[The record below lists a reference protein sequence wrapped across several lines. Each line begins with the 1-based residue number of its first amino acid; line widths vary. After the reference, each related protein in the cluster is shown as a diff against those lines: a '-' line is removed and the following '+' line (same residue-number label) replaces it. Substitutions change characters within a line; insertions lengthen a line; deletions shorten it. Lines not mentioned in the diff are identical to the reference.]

1 MTTNK
6 LGKRLV
12 LVWLLVPVCFMAG
25 CAGQQRKDV
34 KQEAEDYLHAKAKDM
49 QRWREM
55 RFGMFVHWGPVSLE
69 GTEIGWSRGGKR
81 PGSGGGTGRIPVEV
95 YDNLYTRFNPVKFDA
110 DEWIQLAK
118 DSGMKYFVFTTKH
131 HDGFSMFDSKLTDY
145 KITNS
150 PFKRDVVKELADAC
164 HRKGVR
170 LGFYY
175 SPPDWY
181 HPDFLTENN
190 DRYIKFLHGQ
200 LRELM
205 SNYGKVDIMWFDGL
219 GGRKHPEWWDSKN
232 MFKLIRSLQP
242 NIVINNRG
250 GLAGD
255 HGTPE
260 QKIGNFQNDR
270 DWETCMTIGR
280 QWAWKPNDNIKS
292 LKQCL
297 QTLVLAAGGDG
308 NFLFNVG
315 PMPDGRIEPG
325 QADTLRE
332 MGKWLKKYGESIYKT
347 RGGPFKPGKWGA
359 STYKGKKIYV
369 HILNWQGDSI
379 VLPAI
384 DKKIVKS
391 SILTGGKADVEQT
404 EEGIKISIPNEH
416 RRDIDTIVV
425 LKLKGRGDD
434 IAPLDVEE

>member
-1 MTTNK
+1 MK
-6 LGKRLV
+6 IHRLDKMLV
-12 LVWLLVPVCFMAG
+12 LVWLGIAVCFITG
-25 CAGQQRKDV
+25 CAAEQGTSA
-34 KQEAEDYLHAKAKDM
+34 KQEAEDYLHAKTKDM
-49 QRWREM
+49 QRWRQM
-55 RFGMFVHWGPVSLE
+55 RFGMFVHWGPVSLK

-81 PGSGGGTGRIPVEV
+81 PGSGGGTGSIPVEI
-95 YDNLYTRFNPVKFDA
+95 YDNLYKRFNPIKFDA

-164 HRKGVR
+164 HRKGIK

-175 SPPDWY
+175 SQPDWY
-181 HPDFLTENN
+181 HPDFLTDDH

-200 LRELM
+200 LRELL
-205 SNYGKVDIMWFDGL
+205 SNYGTVDIMWFDGL
-219 GGRKHPEWWDSKN
+219 GGRKHPEWWDSEN

-242 NIVINNRG
+242 DIIINNRG

-255 HGTPE
+255 HDTPE

-270 DWETCMTIGR
+270 PWETCMTIGR
-280 QWAWKPNDNIKS
+280 QWAWKPNDDIKS

-297 QTLVLAAGGDG
+297 QTLVRTAGGDG

-325 QADTLRE
+325 QADTLRG
-332 MGKWLKKYGESIYKT
+332 MGQWLKKYGQSIYGT

-359 STYKGKKIYV
+359 STYRGKKIYV
-369 HILNWQGDSI
+369 HVLNWKDDSI

-391 SILTGGKADVEQT
+391 SVLTGGKADVEQT
-404 EEGIKISIPNEH
+404 DQGIKISIPKEH
-416 RRDIDTIVV
+416 HKDIDTIVI
-425 LKLKGRGDD
+425 LKLNGRGDD
-434 IAPLDVEE
+434 IAPVDVEE